1 MLIAEEKISTAL
13 ISSFTASERT
23 IMGFFGKLFGGKKP
37 KINAEELVLDITE
50 DKLFVNGK
58 AVDIP
63 CHISVL
69 TNIFGKP
76 RKFVGKNRENINFTW
91 DNLGIY
97 CYTKG
102 NSVVYCIGVKVNCG
116 DISTDLDPKNTFTGT
131 LTIGGEPWEEFMASG
146 EDMEVARQKNYCGY
160 SLFSEYADME
170 NGDKN
175 GYRGAYSGVEF
186 QLSFERN

>member
-23 IMGFFGKLFGGKKP
+23 IMGFFGKLFVGKKP

-63 CHISVL
+63 CHLSVL
-69 TNIFGKP
+69 TNIFGKT
-76 RKFVGKNRENINFTW
+76 RKFVGKYRENINFIW
-91 DNLGIY
+91 DNLGVY

-102 NSVVYCIGVKVNCG
+102 NSVVYCFSVKVNRG
-116 DISTDLDPKNTFTGT
+116 DIKIDFDPKTLFAGT
-131 LTIGGEPWEEFMASG
+131 LSIGGEPWEEFMSGG
-146 EDMEVARQKNYCGY
+146 EDMEVARQRDFCGY
-160 SLFSEYADME
+160 SLFSEYTDMD

-175 GYRGAYSGVEF
+175 GCHGAYSGVEI
-186 QLSFERN
+186 QLPLNN